1 VNVMKGFVLQA
12 VCIQPILYFLQ
23 AVLWAN
29 DNTVLTKV
37 SNEIMYSEFYGLF
50 TNLLRSDL
58 P

>member
-1 VNVMKGFVLQA
+1 MKGFVLQA

-50 TNLLRSDL
+50 DQSPTQ
-58 P
+58 